1 MAVMRYREALNQAL
15 REEMQRDER
24 VFLMG
29 EDIGVFNGAFKVTA
43 GLLEEFG
50 EKRVRDTPIS
60 ENTIVGMGVGA
71 AMTGLRPVVELMTIN
86 FSLLAMD
93 QIVNHMATIHYMF
106 GGQAKVPMVV
116 RMPQGAGH
124 QLGPTHSHCLEALYL
139 HVPGMLLAVPST
151 AADAKGLLK
160 AAIRDDNPVVFIEHE
175 YLYGQRGDVPDD
187 DDHVVDFGQAR
198 SRRDGDDVTIV
209 GISRM
214 AITALKAADILAK
227 EHEIEAEVIDPRTLR
242 PLDLD
247 TILESVRKTNRV
259 VIVEE
264 GWPHGGVGANLA
276 ALIQEQAFDHLDA
289 PVARVTGADL
299 PMPYSKPL
307 EQIAYPHEPQ
317 VVEAVL
323 PPSAISSARLD
334 RQIASRWTMSETA
347 RSAPAATPLAAL
359 SHDLMAAVHPDGRI
373 AWANPSWRRLL
384 GWSEEELAGM
394 PFAELIRSGDAAA
407 MLDGTELVLE
417 VATRSGG
424 KRRIVFASA
433 RADGLT
439 YVCGRDVAQIEEIE
453 HELRAAEERFRV
465 ITEATHE
472 AILVADGRGR
482 ITFSNRGATTVFG
495 WQPHELLGQ
504 PFTVLVPEP
513 YREIWDTHL
522 ETFLATGLDDLL
534 GRTLAVLGA
543 RRNGEEFPMEASL
556 GWWERGEKGAFMGIL
571 RDVSERDATLR
582 ELELSRARYRAV
594 VANLPNVIVALFNTD
609 EQLLVMEGGQMAR
622 RGLARSDYEG
632 RALTDAI
639 APDALPSIG
648 PAVRAALAGA
658 EQEIEY
664 ATEDVEYEIHVA
676 PLRAE
681 EGAVIGAVAVARDV
695 TALRRALLSLE
706 DRAHELE
713 RSNAELAEFAYVAS
727 HDLSEPLRTITGYL
741 SCCGAAT
748 ATRSWRRRT
757 TTSRAP
763 STARAGCG
771 R

>member
-1 MAVMRYREALNQAL
+1 
-15 REEMQRDER
+15 
-24 VFLMG
+24 
-29 EDIGVFNGAFKVTA
+29 
-43 GLLEEFG
+43 
-50 EKRVRDTPIS
+50 
-60 ENTIVGMGVGA
+60 
-71 AMTGLRPVVELMTIN
+71 
-86 FSLLAMD
+86 
-93 QIVNHMATIHYMF
+93 
-106 GGQAKVPMVV
+106 
-116 RMPQGAGH
+116 
-124 QLGPTHSHCLEALYL
+124 
-139 HVPGMLLAVPST
+139 
-151 AADAKGLLK
+151 
-160 AAIRDDNPVVFIEHE
+160 
-175 YLYGQRGDVPDD
+175 
-187 DDHVVDFGQAR
+187 
-198 SRRDGDDVTIV
+198 
-209 GISRM
+209 
-214 AITALKAADILAK
+214 
-227 EHEIEAEVIDPRTLR
+227 
-242 PLDLD
+242 
-247 TILESVRKTNRV
+247 
-259 VIVEE
+259 
-264 GWPHGGVGANLA
+264 
-276 ALIQEQAFDHLDA
+276 
-289 PVARVTGADL
+289 
-299 PMPYSKPL
+299 
-307 EQIAYPHEPQ
+307 
-317 VVEAVL
+317 
-323 PPSAISSARLD
+323 
-334 RQIASRWTMSETA
+334 MSETA
-347 RSAPAATPLAAL
+347 RSAPAATPLATL
-359 SHDLMAAVHPDGRI
+359 SHDLMAAVRPDGRI

-394 PFAELIRSGDAAA
+394 PFAELIRSGDVAA
-407 MLDGTELVLE
+407 MLDGTELVLD

-424 KRRIVFASA
+424 KRRVVFASA
-433 RADGLT
+433 RADGVT

-504 PFTVLVPEP
+504 PFTVLVPEQ
-513 YREIWDTHL
+513 YREIWAAHL
-522 ETFLATGLDDLL
+522 DTFLATGLDDLL
-534 GRTLAVLGA
+534 GRTLAVLGS

-609 EQLLVMEGGQMAR
+609 EQLLVMEGGQLAR

-632 RALTDAI
+632 RVLTDAI

-695 TALRRALLSLE
+695 TALRHALLSLE

-741 SCCGAAT
+741 QLLRRRHGDTLVEEANDYVARAIDSAGRLRTLIEDLLAYSRAGRSELPAEPVDTQSLVAAIAT
-748 ATRSWRRRT
+748 SVSATREPPPVIEWNGLPTIAGEARQLSQLLQNLISNAIKFVPEGTIPTIVVSAKRDGVWWRFAVDDNGIGIDAQDAERIFGMFQRLHT
-757 TTSRAP
+757 REHYPGTGIGLAI
-763 STARAGCG
+763 ARKVVENHGG
-771 R
+771 RIWAEPRPDGGTRMAFTLPAEEG

>member
-1 MAVMRYREALNQAL
+1 
-15 REEMQRDER
+15 
-24 VFLMG
+24 
-29 EDIGVFNGAFKVTA
+29 
-43 GLLEEFG
+43 
-50 EKRVRDTPIS
+50 
-60 ENTIVGMGVGA
+60 
-71 AMTGLRPVVELMTIN
+71 
-86 FSLLAMD
+86 
-93 QIVNHMATIHYMF
+93 
-106 GGQAKVPMVV
+106 
-116 RMPQGAGH
+116 
-124 QLGPTHSHCLEALYL
+124 
-139 HVPGMLLAVPST
+139 
-151 AADAKGLLK
+151 
-160 AAIRDDNPVVFIEHE
+160 
-175 YLYGQRGDVPDD
+175 
-187 DDHVVDFGQAR
+187 
-198 SRRDGDDVTIV
+198 
-209 GISRM
+209 
-214 AITALKAADILAK
+214 
-227 EHEIEAEVIDPRTLR
+227 
-242 PLDLD
+242 
-247 TILESVRKTNRV
+247 
-259 VIVEE
+259 
-264 GWPHGGVGANLA
+264 
-276 ALIQEQAFDHLDA
+276 
-289 PVARVTGADL
+289 
-299 PMPYSKPL
+299 
-307 EQIAYPHEPQ
+307 
-317 VVEAVL
+317 
-323 PPSAISSARLD
+323 
-334 RQIASRWTMSETA
+334 MSETA
-347 RSAPAATPLAAL
+347 RSAPAAMPLAAL
-359 SHDLMAAVHPDGRI
+359 SHDLMAAVRPDGRI

-417 VATRSGG
+417 AATRSGG

-513 YREIWDTHL
+513 YREIWATHL

-622 RGLARSDYEG
+622 RGLARSNYEG
-632 RALTDAI
+632 RALADAI
-639 APDALPSIG
+639 APDALPAIE

-664 ATEDVEYEIHVA
+664 STEDLVYEIHVA
-676 PLRAE
+676 PLRAD
-681 EGAVIGAVAVARDV
+681 EGPVIGAVAVARDV
-695 TALRRALLSLE
+695 TALRHALLSLE
-706 DRAHELE
+706 DRARELE

-741 SCCGAAT
+741 QLLRRRHGDTLVEEANDYVARAIDSAGRLRTLIEDLLAYSRAGRSELPAEPVDTQSLVAAIAT
-748 ATRSWRRRT
+748 SVSATREPPPVIEWNSLPTIAGEARQLSQLLQNLISNAIKFVPDGTVPTIVVSAERDGTWWRFAVDDNGIGIDAQDAERIFGMFQRLHT
-757 TTSRAP
+757 REHYPGTGIGLAI
-763 STARAGCG
+763 ARKVVENHGG
-771 R
+771 RIWAEPRPDGGTRMAFTLPAEEG

>member
-1 MAVMRYREALNQAL
+1 M
-15 REEMQRDER
+15 
-24 VFLMG
+24 
-29 EDIGVFNGAFKVTA
+29 
-43 GLLEEFG
+43 
-50 EKRVRDTPIS
+50 
-60 ENTIVGMGVGA
+60 
-71 AMTGLRPVVELMTIN
+71 
-86 FSLLAMD
+86 
-93 QIVNHMATIHYMF
+93 
-106 GGQAKVPMVV
+106 
-116 RMPQGAGH
+116 
-124 QLGPTHSHCLEALYL
+124 
-139 HVPGMLLAVPST
+139 
-151 AADAKGLLK
+151 
-160 AAIRDDNPVVFIEHE
+160 
-175 YLYGQRGDVPDD
+175 
-187 DDHVVDFGQAR
+187 
-198 SRRDGDDVTIV
+198 
-209 GISRM
+209 
-214 AITALKAADILAK
+214 
-227 EHEIEAEVIDPRTLR
+227 
-242 PLDLD
+242 
-247 TILESVRKTNRV
+247 
-259 VIVEE
+259 
-264 GWPHGGVGANLA
+264 
-276 ALIQEQAFDHLDA
+276 
-289 PVARVTGADL
+289 
-299 PMPYSKPL
+299 
-307 EQIAYPHEPQ
+307 
-317 VVEAVL
+317 
-323 PPSAISSARLD
+323 
-334 RQIASRWTMSETA
+334 
-347 RSAPAATPLAAL
+347 PLAAL
-359 SHDLMAAVHPDGRI
+359 SHDLMAAVRPDGRI

-417 VATRSGG
+417 AATRSGG

-513 YREIWDTHL
+513 YREIWATHL

-622 RGLARSDYEG
+622 RGLARSNYEG
-632 RALTDAI
+632 RALADAI
-639 APDALPSIG
+639 APDALPAIE

-664 ATEDVEYEIHVA
+664 STEDLVYEIHVA
-676 PLRAE
+676 PLRAD
-681 EGAVIGAVAVARDV
+681 EGPVIGAVAVARDV
-695 TALRRALLSLE
+695 TALRHALLSLE
-706 DRAHELE
+706 DRARELE

-741 SCCGAAT
+741 QLLRRRHGDTLVEEANDYVARAIDSAGRLRTLIEDLLAYSRAGRSELPAEPVDTQSLVAAIAT
-748 ATRSWRRRT
+748 SVSATREPPPVIEWNSLPTIAGEARQLSQLLQNLISNAIKFVPDGTVPTIVVSAERDGTWWRFAVDDNGIGIDAQDAERIFGMFQRLHT
-757 TTSRAP
+757 REHYPGTGIGLAI
-763 STARAGCG
+763 ARKVVENHGG
-771 R
+771 RIWAEPRPDGGTRMAFTLPAEEG

>member
-1 MAVMRYREALNQAL
+1 
-15 REEMQRDER
+15 
-24 VFLMG
+24 
-29 EDIGVFNGAFKVTA
+29 
-43 GLLEEFG
+43 
-50 EKRVRDTPIS
+50 
-60 ENTIVGMGVGA
+60 
-71 AMTGLRPVVELMTIN
+71 
-86 FSLLAMD
+86 
-93 QIVNHMATIHYMF
+93 
-106 GGQAKVPMVV
+106 
-116 RMPQGAGH
+116 
-124 QLGPTHSHCLEALYL
+124 
-139 HVPGMLLAVPST
+139 
-151 AADAKGLLK
+151 
-160 AAIRDDNPVVFIEHE
+160 
-175 YLYGQRGDVPDD
+175 
-187 DDHVVDFGQAR
+187 
-198 SRRDGDDVTIV
+198 
-209 GISRM
+209 
-214 AITALKAADILAK
+214 
-227 EHEIEAEVIDPRTLR
+227 
-242 PLDLD
+242 
-247 TILESVRKTNRV
+247 
-259 VIVEE
+259 
-264 GWPHGGVGANLA
+264 
-276 ALIQEQAFDHLDA
+276 
-289 PVARVTGADL
+289 
-299 PMPYSKPL
+299 
-307 EQIAYPHEPQ
+307 
-317 VVEAVL
+317 
-323 PPSAISSARLD
+323 
-334 RQIASRWTMSETA
+334 MSETA

-359 SHDLMAAVHPDGRI
+359 SHDLMAAVRPDGRI

-534 GRTLAVLGA
+534 GRTLSVLGA

-695 TALRRALLSLE
+695 TALRHALLSLE

-741 SCCGAAT
+741 QLLRRRHGDTLVEEANDYVARAIDSAGRLRTLIEDLLAYSRAGRSELPAEPVDTQSLLAAIAT
-748 ATRSWRRRT
+748 SVSATREPPPVIEWNSLPTIAGEARQLSQLLQNLISNAIKFVPDGAVPEIVVSAKRDGVWWRFAVDDNGIGIDAQDAERIFGMFQRLHT
-757 TTSRAP
+757 REHYPGTGIGLAI
-763 STARAGCG
+763 ARKVVENHGG
-771 R
+771 RIWAEPRPDGGTRMAFTLPAEEG

>member
-1 MAVMRYREALNQAL
+1 
-15 REEMQRDER
+15 
-24 VFLMG
+24 
-29 EDIGVFNGAFKVTA
+29 
-43 GLLEEFG
+43 
-50 EKRVRDTPIS
+50 
-60 ENTIVGMGVGA
+60 
-71 AMTGLRPVVELMTIN
+71 
-86 FSLLAMD
+86 
-93 QIVNHMATIHYMF
+93 
-106 GGQAKVPMVV
+106 
-116 RMPQGAGH
+116 
-124 QLGPTHSHCLEALYL
+124 
-139 HVPGMLLAVPST
+139 
-151 AADAKGLLK
+151 
-160 AAIRDDNPVVFIEHE
+160 
-175 YLYGQRGDVPDD
+175 
-187 DDHVVDFGQAR
+187 
-198 SRRDGDDVTIV
+198 
-209 GISRM
+209 
-214 AITALKAADILAK
+214 
-227 EHEIEAEVIDPRTLR
+227 
-242 PLDLD
+242 
-247 TILESVRKTNRV
+247 
-259 VIVEE
+259 
-264 GWPHGGVGANLA
+264 
-276 ALIQEQAFDHLDA
+276 
-289 PVARVTGADL
+289 
-299 PMPYSKPL
+299 
-307 EQIAYPHEPQ
+307 
-317 VVEAVL
+317 
-323 PPSAISSARLD
+323 
-334 RQIASRWTMSETA
+334 MSETA

-359 SHDLMAAVHPDGRI
+359 SHDLMAAVRPDGRI
-373 AWANPSWRRLL
+373 AWANRSWRRLL

-407 MLDGTELVLE
+407 MLDGTELVLG

-424 KRRIVFASA
+424 KRRIAFASA

-513 YREIWDTHL
+513 YREIWASHL

-632 RALTDAI
+632 RALADAI
-639 APDALPSIG
+639 APDAVPAIG

-664 ATEDVEYEIHVA
+664 ATEDVVYEIHVA

-681 EGAVIGAVAVARDV
+681 DGAVIGAVAVARDV
-695 TALRRALLSLE
+695 TALRHALVSIEERA
-706 DRAHELE
+706 RELE

-741 SCCGAAT
+741 QLLRRRHGDTLVEEANDYVARAIDSAGRLRTLIEDLLAYSRAGRSELPAEPVDTQSLVAAIAT
-748 ATRSWRRRT
+748 SVSATREPPPVIEWNRLPTIAGEARQLSQLLQNLISNAIKFVPDGTVPAIVVSATRDGVWWRFAVDDNGIGIDAQDAERIFGMFQRLHT
-757 TTSRAP
+757 REHYPGTGIGLAI
-763 STARAGCG
+763 ARKVVENHGG
-771 R
+771 RIWAEPRPGGGTRMAFTLPAEEG